1 MWIYLIRIKSL
12 FLKTF
17 VSYDW
22 IIVFYFRLNYCSLDK
37 LRVFISG
44 NL

>member
-22 IIVFYFRLNYCSLDK
+22 IIVFYLNYCSLDK